1 MKRLHTIVMDCHIN
15 KLPENHQVTIIHLI
29 NHLASHT
36 HAYQQHV
43 MDRLEKISRENP
55 YTDEIQG
62 FNTVELYPWEL
73 KDG

>member
-1 MKRLHTIVMDCHIN
+1 MRTFHTICMNCRIN
-15 KLPENHQVTIIHLI
+15 ELPEQHQITIVHLI

-36 HAYQQHV
+36 RAYQQHV